1 MSGTTAGQTD
11 LRPNPQRTLPAEWDE
26 SSLRRRKAHIERS
39 LAARVWKTPRSVL
52 ADTSRTDLGTGS
64 LRIVCIRAFLSQ
76 EVLSTTLQSLW
87 TWRRTDAH
95 QCPCGSRRT

>member
-1 MSGTTAGQTD
+1 
-11 LRPNPQRTLPAEWDE
+11 
-26 SSLRRRKAHIERS
+26 
-39 LAARVWKTPRSVL
+39 RVWKTPRSVL

-95 QCPCGSRRT
+95 QCPCGSRRTGMFLPSHPRTLGRLREPQPFPHASSAHRPRSDLRV